1 MHRRIG
7 QLLQEIVPLSAH
19 DVEDILQEQKST
31 RQRFGDVALSL
42 GLVRPEHVWK
52 AWIRQIESETTE
64 VDLDQVGVDAQVV
77 NLLPRPVV
85 CQYRLLPIRNS
96 GEEVLIACENLP
108 DEHTHRFIQQLLPQR
123 VLFIRARPGQVDQA
137 IHRYHPP
144 TRYRTEAA

>member
-7 QLLQEIVPLSAH
+7 QWLQEIVPLSTH

-64 VDLDQVGVDAQVV
+64 VDLQEVGIDAQVV
-77 NLLPRPVV
+77 NLLPRQVV
-85 CQYRLLPIRNS
+85 HQHRVLPIRTS
-96 GEEVLIACENLP
+96 GEEVVIACETIPTEQTQRLI
-108 DEHTHRFIQQLLPQR
+108 RQFLPQR
-123 VLFIRARPGQVDQA
+123 AVFIRARSGQLDQA